1 MRYVMAEILD
11 PRQEAF
17 LNWLVTPAN
26 GRVPSSQTAYAAQIG
41 VDETTLRR
49 WKNKPAFKAEWEKR
63 VAALQGS
70 PERTQQL
77 LDNLFTRAMDGDNN
91 SAKLYLQATGR
102 LAPVQVNVEH
112 SGKINEL
119 SDRELDELIASAA
132 SSEKR
137 FRLETKAAPS
147 GND

>member
-1 MRYVMAEILD
+1 M
-11 PRQEAF
+11 
-17 LNWLVTPAN
+17 
-26 GRVPSSQTAYAAQIG
+26 
-41 VDETTLRR
+41 
-49 WKNKPAFKAEWEKR
+49 
-63 VAALQGS
+63 AALQGS

-112 SGKINEL
+112 SGKVNEL